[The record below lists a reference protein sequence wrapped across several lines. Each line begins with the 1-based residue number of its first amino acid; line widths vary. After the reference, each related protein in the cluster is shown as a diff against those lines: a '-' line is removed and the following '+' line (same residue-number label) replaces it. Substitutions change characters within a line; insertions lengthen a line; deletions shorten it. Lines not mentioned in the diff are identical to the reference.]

1 MASQQTVLEVGLTK
15 VVIVKELAQG
25 GFGVVYLAQDCPKKG
40 IKEGVIGIEGWGVR
54 DRDRER
60 EGDRVKQYALKQI
73 LCQSKEQIKEAHDE
87 LRFLQMF
94 AGHNNI
100 IRLIDHSSMYVYVT
114 K

>member
-100 IRLIDHSSMYVYVT
+100 IRLIDHSSMYVYESR
-114 K
+114 